1 MYNFSNKITF
11 LQVDYPDIDPNEIY
25 EYDDLINAGYT
36 LVPSKNKKALLR
48 RNEIVKKYGIPMQV
62 VVENYDLNKI
72 AVDYEARGK
81 VRLVQRN
88 GLWVIFTDGIKEI
101 AISVGEI
108 ANYSTL
114 SVKTF
119 FVLKE
124 EEVADI
130 IDDEYVEEYIK
141 ESFVV
146 ERNLQPD
153 LISQTFLSKGQILGI
168 ENISYAELYSK
179 YDENNPN
186 IYAKIVHQ

>member
-11 LQVDYPDIDPNEIY
+11 LLVDYPDIDPNEIY

-81 VRLVQRN
+81 VRFVQRN

-108 ANYSTL
+108 SNYSNL

-124 EEVADI
+124 EELADI
-130 IDDEYVEEYIK
+130 VDDEYVEEYIK

-186 IYAKIVHQ
+186 IYAKIVR

>member
-11 LQVDYPDIDPNEIY
+11 LLVDYPDIDPNEIY
-25 EYDDLINAGYT
+25 EYDDLIDAGYT

-48 RNEIVKKYGIPMQV
+48 RNEIVKKYGMPMQV

-81 VRLVQRN
+81 VRLVQRS
-88 GLWVIFTDGIKEI
+88 GLWIIFTDGIKEI

-108 ANYSTL
+108 ANYSTP

-124 EEVADI
+124 EEIADI

-146 ERNLQPD
+146 ERDLQPD

-168 ENISYAELYSK
+168 ENLSYAELYSK

>member
-1 MYNFSNKITF
+1 MYNFSSKITF
-11 LQVDYPDIDPNEIY
+11 LSVDYPDIDPNEIY
-25 EYDDLINAGYT
+25 EYDDLIDAGYT
-36 LVPSKNKKALLR
+36 LIPSKNKRALLR
-48 RNEIVKKYGIPMQV
+48 KNEVVKKYGIPMQV

-81 VRLVQRN
+81 VRFVQRN

-108 ANYSTL
+108 AHYSAL
-114 SVKTF
+114 SLKTF

-124 EEVADI
+124 EELADI
-130 IDDEYVEEYIK
+130 VDDEYVEEYIK
-141 ESFVV
+141 KSFVA
-146 ERNLQPD
+146 ERDLQPD

-168 ENISYAELYSK
+168 ENISYVELYSK

>member
-11 LQVDYPDIDPNEIY
+11 LLVDYPDIDPNEIY
-25 EYDDLINAGYT
+25 EYDDLIYAGYT

-48 RNEIVKKYGIPMQV
+48 SNEIVKKYGIPLQV

-81 VRLVQRN
+81 VRFVQRN

-108 ANYSTL
+108 SNYSNL

-124 EEVADI
+124 EELADI
-130 IDDEYVEEYIK
+130 VDDEYVEEYIK

-186 IYAKIVHQ
+186 IYAKIVR

>member
-11 LQVDYPDIDPNEIY
+11 LLVDYPDIDPNEVY
-25 EYDDLINAGYT
+25 EYDDLIDAGYT
-36 LVPSKNKKALLR
+36 LVPSKNKKALFR
-48 RNEIVKKYGIPMQV
+48 RNEIVKKYGMPMQV

-81 VRLVQRN
+81 VRLVQRS

-108 ANYSTL
+108 SNYSNL

-146 ERNLQPD
+146 ERDLQPD

-179 YDENNPN
+179 YDESNPN

>member
-1 MYNFSNKITF
+1 MYNFSSKITF
-11 LQVDYPDIDPNEIY
+11 LSVDYPDIDPNEIY
-25 EYDDLINAGYT
+25 EYDDLIDAGYT
-36 LVPSKNKKALLR
+36 LVPSKNKRALLR
-48 RNEIVKKYGIPMQV
+48 KNEVVKKYGIPMQV

-81 VRLVQRN
+81 VRFVQRN

-108 ANYSTL
+108 AHYSAL

-124 EEVADI
+124 EELADI

-141 ESFVV
+141 KSFVA

-168 ENISYAELYSK
+168 ENISYVELYSK

>member
-11 LQVDYPDIDPNEIY
+11 LLVDYPDIDPNEIY

-81 VRLVQRN
+81 VRLVQRS
-88 GLWVIFTDGIKEI
+88 GLWVIFTDGRKEI

-108 ANYSTL
+108 ANYSTP

-146 ERNLQPD
+146 ERD
-153 LISQTFLSKGQILGI
+153 L
-168 ENISYAELYSK
+168 
-179 YDENNPN
+179 
-186 IYAKIVHQ
+186 

>member
-11 LQVDYPDIDPNEIY
+11 LLVDYPDIDANEIY

-81 VRLVQRN
+81 VRLVQRS
-88 GLWVIFTDGIKEI
+88 GLWVIFTDGRKEI

-108 ANYSTL
+108 ANYSTP

-146 ERNLQPD
+146 ERD
-153 LISQTFLSKGQILGI
+153 L
-168 ENISYAELYSK
+168 
-179 YDENNPN
+179 
-186 IYAKIVHQ
+186 

>member
-11 LQVDYPDIDPNEIY
+11 LLVDYPDIDPNETY

-36 LVPSKNKKALLR
+36 LVSSKNKKALLR
-48 RNEIVKKYGIPMQV
+48 RNEIVKKYGIPMDV

-114 SVKTF
+114 SIKTF

-130 IDDEYVEEYIK
+130 IDDIYVEEYIK

-168 ENISYAELYSK
+168 ENLSYAELYSK

-186 IYAKIVHQ
+186 IYAKIAHQ